1 MPAIIT
7 ANTHT
12 DDQPQ
17 NTEVNLGY
25 VYLISSVAAL
35 GGLLFGYDTGVV
47 AGAIIYMERL
57 FNLDPAAVGWAVS
70 SAIIGCVVGATFAG
84 SISDAIGRKKALI
97 ISAILFAICSILT
110 AIPQTLTVFALGRII
125 GGLGLGIASMLS
137 PLYIAELAPASM
149 RGRLVSLFQLA
160 IVTGFFIVFYVNAAV
175 ALTHTEAWNIEYG
188 WRWMFGL
195 SIIPALGFFALLL
208 IVPESPRWLASKN
221 RDDESLAI
229 LTKINGETV
238 GKSELNDIQTSL
250 SEHTEASLSELIQP
264 GIRVALIVGCV
275 LAFLQQVTGINAVMY
290 YAPKIFAATG
300 IEDSQSLMST
310 GLVGT
315 VNLLFTFIALW
326 LIDKVGRKT
335 LLMYG
340 VSGMAICLGIVG
352 LAFHYEWHDSPIVLT
367 FILLYV
373 GSFAASM
380 GPVTWVM
387 ISEIFPNKVRGRAM
401 SVATTVLWGATFLV
415 SQTFPMMLDGWGA
428 AKTFWFF
435 MTMSVFTVWFVAK
448 YVIET
453 KGKTLEDIERHWA
466 GNVPTATPLPSRN
479 EQMA

>member
-1 MPAIIT
+1 MPAIMS

-12 DDQPQ
+12 DSTPK
-17 NTEVNLGY
+17 NEKVNLGY

-47 AGAIIYMERL
+47 AGAIIYMEKL
-57 FNLDPAAVGWAVS
+57 FALDPAAVGWAVS

-84 SISDAIGRKKALI
+84 AISDAIGRKKSLI
-97 ISAILFAICSILT
+97 ISAILFALCSILT
-110 AIPQTLTVFALGRII
+110 AIPQNLTVFALGRII

-160 IVTGFFIVFYVNAAV
+160 IVTGFFIVFYVNASV

-195 SIIPALGFFALLL
+195 SIIPALGFYVMLLM
-208 IVPESPRWLASKN
+208 VPESPRWLASKGKN
-221 RDDESLAI
+221 DESLEI
-229 LTKINGETV
+229 LTKVNGEEV
-238 GKSELNDIQTSL
+238 AKNELSDIQKSL
-250 SEHTEASLSELIQP
+250 SEHTEASLAEIVQP
-264 GIRVALIVGCV
+264 GIRVALIVGCI
-275 LAFLQQVTGINAVMY
+275 LAFLQQVTGINAIMY
-290 YAPKIFAATG
+290 YAPKIFSATG
-300 IEDSQSLMST
+300 IEDSQSLLST

-335 LLMYG
+335 LLLYG
-340 VSGMAICLGIVG
+340 VSGMAICLGVVG
-352 LAFHYEWHDSPIVLT
+352 LAFQNQWYDSPIVLT

-373 GSFAASM
+373 GCFAASM

-401 SVATTVLWGATFLV
+401 SVATTVLWAATFLV
-415 SQTFPMMLDGWGA
+415 SQCFPMMLDAWGPA
-428 AKTFWFF
+428 NTFYFFMVMSVLSVWFF
-435 MTMSVFTVWFVAK
+435 ANHI
-448 YVIET
+448 IET
-453 KGKTLEDIERHWA
+453 KGKSLEDIERHWA
-466 GNVPTATPLPSRN
+466 NIPDAQTSLKAQTN
-479 EQMA
+479 M